1 MGEICG
7 THERE
12 VHTKLWQENL
22 NRPLG
27 GKKNLGIN
35 GRVILKWALNLE
47 RGVSIGLIWLKTG
60 ISCGT
65 YEYDNGSSGL
75 MGGRSAEGWTYIHD
89 EGNRR
94 IFPTFCCES
103 ARN

>member
-1 MGEICG
+1 MGDIRG

-22 NRPLG
+22 NMPLG
-27 GKKNLGIN
+27 EKKLGCKLW
-35 GRVILKWALNLE
+35 VILKWVLNLG
-47 RGVSIGLIWLKTG
+47 RGVSTGLIWLKTG

-65 YEYDNGSSGL
+65 YEHDNGSSGL
-75 MGGRSAEGWTYIHD
+75 MEGRSAEGWTDIHD
-89 EGNRR
+89 EANRR
-94 IFPTFCCES
+94 IFPTFCCEC